1 MKFPKAVMTNQ
12 ELIKIGF
19 PRRFLERAY
28 NAPGQNFAWRE
39 GGTSRSQK
47 LFDTERFGKWLEEQ
61 KRLERTARA

>member
-12 ELIKIGF
+12 ELMKMGF

-39 GGTSRSQK
+39 GGTSRS
-47 LFDTERFGKWLEEQ
+47 
-61 KRLERTARA
+61 